1 MKAKLIKKV
10 DSHNGNEIYYS
21 LIIKEKCIGTT
32 HNLFNKE
39 MKENNGD
46 VFLNKLSKQNCDS
59 LFGVVDVEKLADDVV
74 MNYLTEGNPNGDFKK
89 STIGM
94 DDNIIWWKAG
104 FNKAMEL
111 NKDKV
116 FSEDIIEENFN
127 GLRDC
132 IEDKD
137 TAEFYIFLAKTIFC
151 EMQPTEIDVTFNPD
165 EKDSDVCL
173 ILKKI

>member
-1 MKAKLIKKV
+1 MEAKLIKKV

-46 VFLNKLSKQNCDS
+46 VFLNKLSLKNCDS
-59 LFGVVDVEKLADDVV
+59 LFGVVDVEKLAEK
-74 MNYLTEGNPNGDFKK
+74 LSPN
-89 STIGM
+89 SS
-94 DDNIIWWKAG
+94 WKHGFIKG

-111 NKDKV
+111 NNKV
-116 FSEDIIEENFN
+116 FTLEDVILIAEYVRVASQSTPNERAKNLVDEYLSTQPIEIEVEIESKIALDGHTILGYELDSE
-127 GLRDC
+127 G
-132 IEDKD
+132 
-137 TAEFYIFLAKTIFC
+137 
-151 EMQPTEIDVTFNPD
+151 Q
-165 EKDSDVCL
+165 L